1 MSNVLLALAFCAALG
16 CGLMAG
22 VFLAFSSFVMSGLAR
37 LPAPQGIAAMQ
48 SINVRAIT
56 PVFMTVFL
64 GTTVV
69 CALLGVLTLISR
81 PVGAGYLLTGS
92 LSYVVGSFL
101 VTIVCNVPRNNR
113 LAAANPE
120 AAAAARLWTD
130 YLRTWTAWN
139 HLRTIASLVATALLT
154 FWLCQQ
160 QA

>member
-1 MSNVLLALAFCAALG
+1 MLVAVTFCAALG

-48 SINVRAIT
+48 SINIRAIT

-64 GTTVV
+64 GTAVL
-69 CALLGVLTLISR
+69 CALLCVLTLASK

-92 LSYVVGSFL
+92 LCYVVGSFV
-101 VTIVCNVPRNNR
+101 VTVVVNVPRNNR
-113 LAAANPE
+113 LAE
-120 AAAAARLWTD
+120 AIPGEAAAARLWTD

-139 HLRTIASLVATALLT
+139 HVRTIASLVAAALLIL
-154 FWLCQQ
+154 WLYQ
-160 QA
+160 